1 MDKHE
6 LRWAV
11 EELLHAYVHCLDA
24 DRLEEWPAFFTDPC
38 LYQVIPR
45 ENTDQ
50 GLPIAVIYC
59 DSQGMLHDRVVAHRQ
74 ANIYGP
80 HCYRHLVSA
89 VHIIGQDNGV
99 IEAQANYAVFRT
111 LLDPVQY
118 GKTEVYSAGVYR
130 DKVVIDNGT
139 AKFREKTVI
148 LDTCRIDSLLVTP
161 L

>member
-11 EELLHAYVHCLDA
+11 DELFHAYVHCLDA
-24 DRLEEWPAFFTDPC
+24 DKLEEWPQFFTDPC

-59 DSQGMLHDRVVAHRQ
+59 DSQGMLRDRVVAHRQ

-80 HCYRHLVSA
+80 HCYRHLVSS
-89 VHIIGQDNGV
+89 IWITGQDGDL
-99 IEAQANYAVFRT
+99 ITAQANYAVFRT
-111 LLDPVQY
+111 LLDPIQY
-118 GKTEVYSAGVYR
+118 GSTEVYSTGVYR
-130 DKVVIDNGT
+130 DKIVWKNGT
-139 AKFREKTVI
+139 AKFKEKIVI